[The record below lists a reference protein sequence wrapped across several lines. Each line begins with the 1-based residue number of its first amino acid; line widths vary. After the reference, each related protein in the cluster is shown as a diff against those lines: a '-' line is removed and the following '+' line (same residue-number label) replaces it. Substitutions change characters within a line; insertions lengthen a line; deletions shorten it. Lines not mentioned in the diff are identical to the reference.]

1 MYKILISYNKDHNL
15 WQSYGTTTTS
25 TTSGSKSI
33 FTEFATDDVE
43 ILKAELLK
51 LDSIYGFQNLRVVT
65 DVTANYSV
73 DIVTDNKPEDTD
85 KDTGENDRVE
95 IDADREPDIEI

>member
-1 MYKILISYNKDHNL
+1 MYKILISYNADHKL

-25 TTSGSKSI
+25 STSGSKST

-43 ILKAELLK
+43 VLKAELLK
-51 LDSIYGFQNLRVVT
+51 IDREYGFSNVKVYQ

-73 DIVTDNKPEDTD
+73 DIVTDDKSEDTD
-85 KDTGENDRVE
+85 KDTDNNDRTE
-95 IDADREPDIEI
+95 IDADREPDLEI